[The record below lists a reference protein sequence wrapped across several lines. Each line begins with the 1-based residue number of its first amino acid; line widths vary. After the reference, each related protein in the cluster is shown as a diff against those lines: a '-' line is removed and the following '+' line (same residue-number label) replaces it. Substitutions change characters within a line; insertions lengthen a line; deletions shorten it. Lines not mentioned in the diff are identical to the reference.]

1 MYIENIVIGTPIVPP
16 CSIFGKN
23 LSDWDTNEKDK
34 THYTKNDSYLKS
46 L

>member
-23 LSDWDTNEKDK
+23 LSDWG
-34 THYTKNDSYLKS
+34 HQ
-46 L
+46 